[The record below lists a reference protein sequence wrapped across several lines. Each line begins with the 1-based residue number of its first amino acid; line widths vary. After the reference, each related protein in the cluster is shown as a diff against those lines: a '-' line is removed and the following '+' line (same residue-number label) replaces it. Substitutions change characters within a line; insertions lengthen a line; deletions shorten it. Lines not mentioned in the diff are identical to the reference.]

1 MAQHGDT
8 EARRRGLQPR
18 MKADDWVTGDRK
30 NLNCELRPGVR
41 IGGGPDRAS
50 SSCQTRNSASVIIAM
65 MPVTAQSSKTGICP
79 LCRQTKELRASH
91 IIPEFAYKPIYD
103 ERHRM
108 VAFAPAD
115 VEDKSYPQKG
125 IRDRLLCG
133 DCEQYF
139 NKHFEHPFKR
149 YWIDG
154 DVLSRLAGKEV
165 VILNDVD
172 YAAFKL
178 FHLSV
183 LWRASVSSHGAFQ
196 QVRLGPHEEKIR
208 QLLINRSL
216 GEPWEYPIVCA
227 AMTGE
232 TGDVQHNFV
241 VPAMHFRYPGCRGY
255 HFAFCGCQWLYYVA
269 SHHVRDLDH
278 ISLSADGRLP
288 VLARPIEVVMKS
300 IIAAVKRDARK

>member
-1 MAQHGDT
+1 V
-8 EARRRGLQPR
+8 RRTSFRSSPTSRSTTNAIGWWL
-18 MKADDWVTGDRK
+18 
-30 NLNCELRPGVR
+30 LRRQTLRTSLIPKRALG
-41 IGGGPDRAS
+41 IAS
-50 SSCQTRNSASVIIAM
+50 SAEIASSTSTSI
-65 MPVTAQSSKTGICP
+65 S
-79 LCRQTKELRASH
+79 
-91 IIPEFAYKPIYD
+91 
-103 ERHRM
+103 
-108 VAFAPAD
+108 
-115 VEDKSYPQKG
+115 
-125 IRDRLLCG
+125 
-133 DCEQYF
+133 
-139 NKHFEHPFKR
+139 FEYPFKR

-208 QLLINRSL
+208 QLLINRSP

-227 AMTGE
+227 AMTEE